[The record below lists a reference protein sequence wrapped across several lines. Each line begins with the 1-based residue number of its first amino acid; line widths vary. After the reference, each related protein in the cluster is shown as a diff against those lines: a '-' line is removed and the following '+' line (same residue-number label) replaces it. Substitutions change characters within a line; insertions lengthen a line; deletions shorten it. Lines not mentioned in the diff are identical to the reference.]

1 MNAVVDINKIF
12 SNLLIKLS
20 YFFELRTLLY
30 VFIIAI
36 VLSLIVISNRR
47 MRSVS
52 FIVFLIIYSF

>member
-12 SNLLIKLS
+12 SNLFIKLS

-36 VLSLIVISNRR
+36 VLSLIVISNRCV
-47 MRSVS
+47 RSVS